1 MARTSITKRRLAGA
15 CRLLIVFVSCTL
27 TAPGADQQGG
37 PELRSS
43 IPAGYE
49 VVTLKPYGVNLV
61 LMGLIE
67 CPELQGA
74 QHVSAG
80 IRSRVISSNGERML
94 SFPRHFSFR
103 ITASLRKIVVDAQ
116 PSSVRVYDDP
126 EDLLLKLRFRIKGYH
141 GLERRA
147 ILPESIHLIGMP
159 AEIPY
164 DERVFRI
171 AVDVGEAPVTD
182 RFVIEILTPE
192 GEVLTHFPF
201 NVL

>member
-1 MARTSITKRRLAGA
+1 MASTSITKRRLAAA
-15 CRLLIVFVSCTL
+15 CRLLVVLISCTL
-27 TAPGADQQGG
+27 AAPGTDQLGS

-49 VVTLKPYGVNLV
+49 VIALKPYGVHLI

-67 CPELQGA
+67 CPELAGA

-80 IRSRVISSNGERML
+80 IRSRVISSSGERMV

-103 ITASLRKIVVDAQ
+103 ITASLRKIVVEPQ
-116 PSSVRVYDDP
+116 PSSVRIFDDP

-147 ILPESIHLIGMP
+147 ILPESVHLIGMP

-164 DERVFRI
+164 NERVFRI
-171 AVDVGEAPVTD
+171 AVDVGDAPITD
-182 RFVIEILTPE
+182 RFVIEVLTPE